1 MSYNL
6 GMTQTITVSCKLEV
20 APNIAPEIDKTL
32 EIFANACNQIL
43 KVAKDKK
50 VSNVTK
56 LHHLTYNNVRLT
68 TGLKAN
74 HVCQAIRRVCGN
86 LKASYKIKQFKP
98 TSISLDARTF
108 RYEEENQIVG
118 ITLITGRKKFNLS
131 IGNYQRGLLKG
142 HIPTSATLVKRKNGD
157 YYIQICV
164 DIPTQPPGKT
174 PKTIGVDLG
183 RRSITATS
191 TGKTWDGEKL
201 NQIRD
206 RYSRVRANVQSKRT
220 KSSKRL
226 LRRLSGRE
234 RRFQSWLN
242 HNIAKE
248 LVTEAKQT
256 NSALAFEDLKG
267 IRQSLNKKPRSK
279 KERRKTN
286 NWAFYQL
293 RQYVL
298 YKSAIAGVE
307 VVFVPPAY
315 TSQTCARCHH
325 VHPERGKSYR
335 SGERF
340 KCGNCSW
347 SHNADVNAGLVI
359 SQLSGVYVNH
369 PEISGIVCQ
378 LEGQLSLF
386 PMNYA

>member
-1 MSYNL
+1 
-6 GMTQTITVSCKLEV
+6 MTQTITVSCKLQV
-20 APNIAPEIDKTL
+20 PPNIAPEIDKTL
-32 EIFANACNQIL
+32 EQFSKACNRIL
-43 KVAKDKK
+43 DTALME
-50 VSNVTK
+50 NVTSTTK
-56 LHHLTYNNVRLT
+56 LHHLTYKEVRGA

-74 HVCQAIRRVCGN
+74 HVCQAIRRVVGN
-86 LKASYKIKQFKP
+86 LKATYKIKQFRP

-108 RYEEENQIVG
+108 KYEEENQIVG
-118 ITLITGRKKFNLS
+118 ITLITGRKKFNLL

-142 HIPTSATLVKRKNGD
+142 YIPTSAILVKRKNGD

-164 DIPTQPPGKT
+164 NIPTQPPGKT
-174 PKTIGVDLG
+174 PRTIGVDLG
-183 RRSITATS
+183 RRSIAATS
-191 TGKTWDGEKL
+191 SGKTWNGNKL
-201 NQIRD
+201 NQTRD
-206 RYSRVRANVQSKRT
+206 KYSRVRANVQSKRT
-220 KSSKRL
+220 KSAKRL

-242 HNIAKE
+242 HNIAAW
-248 LVTEAKQT
+248 LITEAKQS

-293 RQYVL
+293 KQYVI
-298 YKSAIAGVE
+298 YKAAIAGVK

-325 VHPERGKSYR
+325 VHPEKGKSYR

-340 KCGNCSW
+340 KCGNCGW
-347 SHNADVNAGLVI
+347 QHNADVNAGLVI

-369 PEISGIVCQ
+369 PEISGIACQ
-378 LEGQLSLF
+378 LEGQLSLL
-386 PMNYA
+386 PTNYA